1 MIVLDVSAAIAMIS
15 GGEYGV
21 PLRNLVLKGE
31 RIIAPELFKYELLNA
46 VRKYAAADYISQ
58 NTATTWYDAGIS
70 LVDEFYPIG
79 DMGAEILA
87 EALATG
93 HPSYDIAYLVL
104 ARRTASTLFTLDKR
118 LMEVCAQRVANCIE
132 KTTL

>member
-58 NTATTWYDAGIS
+58 NTATT
-70 LVDEFYPIG
+70 
-79 DMGAEILA
+79 
-87 EALATG
+87 
-93 HPSYDIAYLVL
+93 
-104 ARRTASTLFTLDKR
+104 
-118 LMEVCAQRVANCIE
+118 
-132 KTTL
+132 